1 MSSWSSRIF
10 NKSAP
15 VHNRPSG
22 FGGFGGFG
30 SSPAPQQITP
40 DALPLPP
47 HLRPPSSASAAS
59 SAAPSRS
66 HPYSMVSTPHQ
77 HNSAHDMDDE
87 GECPVCLEPL
97 SFSFRLPGEKPHI
110 VPECGH
116 ALHEVYHPVYL
127 SRMSLELTHSPFT
140 RISRPASAP
149 SMVLLPHPVVL
160 GSPASPTWAYAVYAD
175 VQ

>member
-15 VHNRPSG
+15 AHNRPSAQVSG
-22 FGGFGGFG
+22 YPAAQLNN
-30 SSPAPQQITP
+30 SPHFLTP
-40 DALPLPP
+40 PVPP

-59 SAAPSRS
+59 SVSASTT

-77 HNSAHDMDDE
+77 YNSAHDMDDE

-116 ALHEVYHPVYL
+116 ALHEVYNPIYPH
-127 SRMSLELTHSPFT
+127 SNSLELTRTP
-140 RISRPASAP
+140 SRPASPP
-149 SMVLLPHPVVL
+149 SMALLPYPVALVCL
-160 GSPASPTWAYAVYAD
+160 ASPTLAYAVYAGA
-175 VQ
+175 Q

>member
-10 NKSAP
+10 HKSVP
-15 VHNRPSG
+15 VHNRPSA
-22 FGGFGGFG
+22 FGG
-30 SSPAPQQITP
+30 SPAPQSAHNPHLLTP
-40 DALPLPP
+40 AAVPP
-47 HLRPPSSASAAS
+47 YLRPPSSASAAS
-59 SAAPSRS
+59 SAAPSAT

-116 ALHEVYHPVYL
+116 ALHEVYHPNL
-127 SRMSLELTHSPFT
+127 LPFAIQSRFAHPL
-140 RISRPASAP
+140 SRPASAP
-149 SMVLLPHPVVL
+149 SMVLLPPPVALVSL
-160 GSPASPTWAYAVYAD
+160 ASPTSAYAVYAD
-175 VQ
+175 AQ